1 MSCRNWLASLLI
13 LAGASATIRAQEKPA
28 LKHVQPEN
36 ISPAKGAEMFRAYCA
51 VCHGVDGRGGGPA
64 ADALKK
70 RPADLTQL
78 SRKYGGTYPAL
89 RVANVIEGYDSEG
102 PHGSRDM
109 PVWGTVFRA
118 LGDHATVTLRT
129 GNLVNFVESL
139 QRQ

>member
-1 MSCRNWLASLLI
+1 MSCRIWVVSFL
-13 LAGASATIRAQEKPA
+13 LAGALVSAQQKTS
-28 LKHVQPEN
+28 LKYAQPEN
-36 ISPAKGAEMFRAYCA
+36 ISAAKGPEMFRAYCA
-51 VCHGVDGRGGGPA
+51 ACHGTDGRGGGPA
-64 ADALKK
+64 ANALKK

-78 SRKYGGTYPAL
+78 SRKFGGKYPGL
-89 RVANVIEGYDSEG
+89 RVANVIQGHDSEG

-118 LGDHATVTLRT
+118 LGDQATVTLRT